1 LPEGKGTEPTEEFC
15 NEILNRE
22 EGNPW
27 QDAQAAIQNTM
38 TNYNCLYRSGT
49 MAQRGIEC
57 LNYIEESMKLVAA
70 NPHEMTHCLEMRNLI
85 ECGRIIFRSTIE
97 RRESRG
103 GVFSRLDYP
112 NKDDVN
118 FNCFIGQRQEGIQVV
133 FRKINP

>member
-1 LPEGKGTEPTEEFC
+1 
-15 NEILNRE
+15 
-22 EGNPW
+22 
-27 QDAQAAIQNTM
+27 
-38 TNYNCLYRSGT
+38 